1 VFFLV
6 DEAADEAI
14 MKSISI
20 KEEKK
25 TITIRLGYWTFQVF
39 VLARKIMLLK
49 KTVYVFLKKYD

>member
-1 VFFLV
+1 
-6 DEAADEAI
+6 